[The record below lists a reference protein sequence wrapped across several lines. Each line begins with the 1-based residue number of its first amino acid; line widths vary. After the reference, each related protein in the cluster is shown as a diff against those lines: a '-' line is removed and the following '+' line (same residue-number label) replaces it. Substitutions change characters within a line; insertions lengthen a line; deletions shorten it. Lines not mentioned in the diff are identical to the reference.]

1 MIQGN
6 NGAGLS
12 LAGRSTASVFSGT
25 VTGNSINGLQLSQ
38 GAAALFQ
45 NVQPLA
51 SISGNTG
58 TDLVCAWTA
67 SRASPVQCGR

>member
-1 MIQGN
+1 
-6 NGAGLS
+6 

-38 GAAALFQ
+38 GAAALFR

-58 TDLVCAWTA
+58 TDLLCLDGESSFTGPLAGSPTITCTA
-67 SRASPVQCGR
+67 F